1 MKKLS
6 SLIALFL
13 LISSALHAQVG
24 INADNSAPDP
34 SAMLD
39 VKSTTKGFLPPRMN
53 TTQRD
58 AIATTVTGLVIF
70 NTDCNDLQLFNGSG
84 WIPVGNSG
92 TVSTP
97 GTINGNA
104 NPCINAVG
112 ETYSISALPG
122 ATGYMWTVPTGS
134 AITGGQGT
142 TSIAVNFGTTNGAV
156 FVSGYGSCWRSLGSY
171 LGISLGSLPL
181 SPAAGTHVPSATQ
194 IIWNWNAVQDA
205 IGYKWNIT
213 NDYNTATDM
222 VGATKITETG
232 LLCNTSYSR
241 YVWAYN
247 ACGVSSPT
255 IMTQA
260 TENCSS
266 NCGQPFTD
274 VRDGKTYTTV
284 LIGSHCWMSQN
295 LNIGTKIPG
304 AQDQTNNQIIEKY
317 CYNDDEN
324 NCNVYGGLYQWN
336 EMMQYVTTPGVKG
349 ICPTGWHIPTD
360 GEWCIVT
367 QFLDPTVNCGVGGWS
382 GTNAGGKMKST
393 GTIEAG
399 TGLWYSPNTG
409 ATNESGFTAVPAGY
423 RSYGGPFNGIGGNGY
438 WWSSS
443 ESGTHD
449 AWSRYLSYYH
459 SDVGRY
465 GNHEDHGFSVRCLR
479 DF

>member
-1 MKKLS
+1 MKKLFFLIFLQLLITS
-6 SLIALFL
+6 SLF
-13 LISSALHAQVG
+13 AQVG
-24 INADNSAPDP
+24 INVDNSAPDP

-70 NTDCNDLQLFNGSG
+70 NTDCNDLQLFNGTG

-97 GTINGNA
+97 GTITGNA
-104 NPCINAVG
+104 NPCINAAG

-142 TSIAVNFGTTNGAV
+142 TSITVNFGTTNGAV

-171 LGISLGSLPL
+171 LGISLESLPL
-181 SPAAGTHVPSATQ
+181 SPEAGTHVSSVTQ

-213 NDYNTATDM
+213 NDYETAIDM
-222 VGATKITETG
+222 VAATTQTETG
-232 LLCNTSYSR
+232 LSCNTSYSR

-247 ACGVSSPT
+247 ACGASSPAL
-255 IMTQA
+255 MTQA

-274 VRDGKTYTTV
+274 VRDGKSYNTV
-284 LIGSHCWMSQN
+284 LIGSQCWMAQN

-304 AQDQTNNQIIEKY
+304 VQNQNNNQIIEKY

-336 EMMQYVTTPGVKG
+336 EMMQYITTQGVQG

-360 GEWCIVT
+360 DEWITVKTFLGGESV
-367 QFLDPTVNCGVGGWS
+367 
-382 GTNAGGKMKST
+382 AGGKMKST

-409 ATNESGFTAVPAGY
+409 ATNESGFTAVPVGFRFSSGTFDFIGY
-423 RSYGGPFNGIGGNGY
+423 DGF

-443 ESGTHD
+443 EVNSSI
-449 AWSRYLSYYH
+449 AWSSYLDYNFSYLFSSY
-459 SDVGRY
+459 DGKEY
-465 GNHEDHGFSVRCLR
+465 GLSVRCLR
-479 DF
+479 D